1 MSGPAF
7 DALSEEEKAAA
18 RAGQLA
24 VPESSL
30 AIAFSAGE
38 DSIKDLLASLP
49 EEVIASTT
57 MAGAGKTAG
66 EAAKVDDPTSKLP
79 QIPGDPFSD
88 PRKAGKAVSKAADLA
103 L

>member
-1 MSGPAF
+1 MY
-7 DALSEEEKAAA
+7 DV
-18 RAGQLA
+18 RI
-24 VPESSL
+24 SL
-30 AIAFSAGE
+30 AGLRSLAGE

-49 EEVIASTT
+49 EEVKVASTT

-88 PRKAGKAVSKAADLA
+88 PAKRVRLLVKPQTLA